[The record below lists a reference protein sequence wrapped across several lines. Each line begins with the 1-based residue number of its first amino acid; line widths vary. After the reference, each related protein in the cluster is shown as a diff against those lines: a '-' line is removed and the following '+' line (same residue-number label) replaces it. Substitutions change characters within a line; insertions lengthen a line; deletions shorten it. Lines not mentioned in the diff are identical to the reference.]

1 MVTVYELRVGV
12 EKSREPETNG
22 RFLED
27 VLAPFAVLPFDDPAS
42 IQSAK
47 VRSLL
52 ERKGL
57 GIGPYDTLIAGHAL
71 SVPAELITANTRE
84 FSRVPGLT
92 LRNWISPA

>member
-1 MVTVYELRVGV
+1 MNPKP
-12 EKSREPETNG
+12 EKNE

-42 IQSAK
+42 VASAK
-47 VRSLL
+47 IRAHL

-71 SVPAELITANTRE
+71 SLSAELITSNTRE
-84 FSRVPGLT
+84 FSRVPALQVA
-92 LRNWISPA
+92 NWIS